1 MLVWAA
7 LWVAYLSFVNVGQA
21 FYGFGWE
28 TLLVEAGFLSVFL
41 GNATTKPS
49 LLVLLLVRWLLFRL
63 EFGAGLIKLRHDPCW
78 RNLTCLDYHHET
90 QPAPNPLS
98 WFFHHLPR
106 PLHRMEVVGNH
117 LAQLVA
123 PVLLFTPQPVAAF
136 AGAYILATQAWLLLS
151 GNYAWLNL
159 LTATLAVTSIGDGVI
174 RHVVAVSPPALH
186 GAPWWFTALVVLVT
200 AGTAVLSFW
209 PLRNMASPNQVMNAS
224 YNPLHLVNTYGV
236 FGRITTERLEV
247 VIEGTDDPVPG
258 PSSTWKEYA
267 FKVKPG
273 DPRRRPRQV
282 APYHLRLDWLM
293 WFAALSPGY
302 AQTWFVP
309 LVVKLLENDTP
320 TLRLLAGN
328 PFADAPP
335 TSVRA
340 LLYRYR
346 FTSRQE
352 RRRTG
357 AWWERELL
365 EEYLP
370 PVSLRPPPPG

>member
-1 MLVWAA
+1 
-7 LWVAYLSFVNVGQA
+7 
-21 FYGFGWE
+21 
-28 TLLVEAGFLSVFL
+28 
-41 GNATTKPS
+41 
-49 LLVLLLVRWLLFRL
+49 
-63 EFGAGLIKLRHDPCW
+63 
-78 RNLTCLDYHHET
+78 
-90 QPAPNPLS
+90 
-98 WFFHHLPR
+98 
-106 PLHRMEVVGNH
+106 
-117 LAQLVA
+117 
-123 PVLLFTPQPVAAF
+123 
-136 AGAYILATQAWLLLS
+136 
-151 GNYAWLNL
+151 
-159 LTATLAVTSIGDGVI
+159 
-174 RHVVAVSPPALH
+174 
-186 GAPWWFTALVVLVT
+186 
-200 AGTAVLSFW
+200 
-209 PLRNMASPNQVMNAS
+209 MASPNQVMNAS